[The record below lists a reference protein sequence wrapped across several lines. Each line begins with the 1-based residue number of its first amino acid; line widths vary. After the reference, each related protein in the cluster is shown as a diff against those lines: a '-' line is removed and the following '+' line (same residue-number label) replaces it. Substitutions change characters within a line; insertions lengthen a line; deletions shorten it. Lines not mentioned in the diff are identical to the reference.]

1 MVGPLVCSCRTWHS
15 AHFAMH
21 ADQSHVTFWCLPV
34 QVCVASGKLIKD
46 MSTAVCC
53 KTCKQYTSYAERQDK
68 DICALCHTQLP
79 LGSSTSLMTSLSYLD
94 TDMEE

>member
-1 MVGPLVCSCRTWHS
+1 
-15 AHFAMH
+15 MH